1 MEKLVNKEI
10 DFILEPSYKK
20 INKTIK
26 NITKELINIVGK
38 QYSNIINERI
48 VRTNFVF
55 FNKVSDLKKYISQ
68 NSTNLKLI
76 DKKNNTKYERINKNI
91 IDYDKKL
98 NKLIE
103 KISTNFILEIKS
115 ELSEKDKEYI
125 TKHKKID
132 VKKLDCYKL
141 FFSDNTDKII
151 DGLFYYFS
159 NEYEKKL
166 RDKKTTI
173 NEMEYILNNREKC
186 LNLLGMKNINIKV
199 FDRNSFEYIFDIIDK
214 YNKQYQKELN
224 LLELDKQKLIDEFL
238 INENLLNDTK
248 NERVSKYFLKI
259 LKKDKNEIDKINNK
273 IVKQIL
279 NIDEPS
285 IVWASDNCS
294 DDNNIRFLLFSP
306 TMDYQNNDFLFVREI
321 CRLAFNSENYNT
333 KSVVQDNS
341 IIGKDN
347 YLMFSNLTIEYIAYQ
362 ITKRLNENK
371 DLIVNFIKK
380 DDINLDDGLFLVE
393 KFYKNY
399 SNEIIESLINND
411 KKYISEQIGM
421 ANFENFVNII
431 NKYYYDFHG
440 NLICKNNRNK
450 AVFTNTIK
458 NILNIS
464 LNNMEQYKK
473 ILINKSKYSNE

>member
-48 VRTNFVF
+48 SRTNFVF

-173 NEMEYILNNREKC
+173 NKMEDIFNNREK
-186 LNLLGMKNINIKV
+186 
-199 FDRNSFEYIFDIIDK
+199 
-214 YNKQYQKELN
+214 
-224 LLELDKQKLIDEFL
+224 
-238 INENLLNDTK
+238 
-248 NERVSKYFLKI
+248 
-259 LKKDKNEIDKINNK
+259 
-273 IVKQIL
+273 
-279 NIDEPS
+279 
-285 IVWASDNCS
+285 
-294 DDNNIRFLLFSP
+294 
-306 TMDYQNNDFLFVREI
+306 
-321 CRLAFNSENYNT
+321 
-333 KSVVQDNS
+333 
-341 IIGKDN
+341 
-347 YLMFSNLTIEYIAYQ
+347 
-362 ITKRLNENK
+362 
-371 DLIVNFIKK
+371 
-380 DDINLDDGLFLVE
+380 
-393 KFYKNY
+393 
-399 SNEIIESLINND
+399 
-411 KKYISEQIGM
+411 
-421 ANFENFVNII
+421 
-431 NKYYYDFHG
+431 
-440 NLICKNNRNK
+440 
-450 AVFTNTIK
+450 
-458 NILNIS
+458 
-464 LNNMEQYKK
+464 
-473 ILINKSKYSNE
+473 

>member
-48 VRTNFVF
+48 SRTNFVF
-55 FNKVSDLKKYISQ
+55 FNKVSDLKRYISQ
-68 NSTNLKLI
+68 NSNNLKI
-76 DKKNNTKYERINKNI
+76 VDKKNSAKYEKINKNI
-91 IDYDKKL
+91 TDYDKKI
-98 NKLIE
+98 NKITE
-103 KISTNFILEIKS
+103 KISTNFILEIKN

-125 TKHKKID
+125 NKHKKID

-141 FFSDNTDKII
+141 FFSDTTDKII

-159 NEYEKKL
+159 NECEEKLK
-166 RDKKTTI
+166 DKKTTI
-173 NEMEYILNNREKC
+173 NEMEDIFNNREKC
-186 LNLLGMKNINIKV
+186 LKLLGMKNINIKV
-199 FDRNSFEYIFDIIDK
+199 FDRNSFDYIFDLIDK

-224 LLELDKQKLIDEFL
+224 LLEVDKQKLIDEFL

-273 IVKQIL
+273 IVKQVLSIA
-279 NIDEPS
+279 EPS

-306 TMDYQNNDFLFVREI
+306 TMNYENNDFLFVREI

-371 DLIVNFIKK
+371 DLIINSIKK
-380 DDINLDDGLFLVE
+380 EDINLDDGLFLVE

-399 SNEIIESLINND
+399 SNEIIESLITND
-411 KKYISEQIGM
+411 KKYISEKIGM

-440 NLICKNNRNK
+440 NLICKNNRCK